1 MKKTFLSILLLG
13 ASILMFGQQDQ
24 VLMTINDQPIMASE
38 FLYIYEK
45 NNQEGSL
52 DKKTMDEYLDL
63 FINFKLKV
71 TEAIAQGVDTTAA
84 FKKELAGYRAQA
96 TPKYLQDNEAID
108 SLVVLSYNRMAKI
121 RRASHIAVQCA
132 PDADEVTV
140 AAAKARIDSIRE
152 RVTVGNHQAVN
163 KGIKVGDTVFIHE
176 DYHHYLTGERMA
188 NWVYKT
194 HHIVRQV
201 GGERYP
207 QGILL
212 YGIKS
217 WIPLQSLYS
226 IHPNN
231 TAQEVEDFNEA
242 AVLYSEEPSAKQ
254 TRGELGWIQP
264 FRYVYSFEDAVY
276 TTPVGEVTPVFRSPY
291 GFHIAKVQGERD
303 FEEVHASH
311 IMKMTPMGDLQRMA
325 DAQLAM
331 DSIYNLAIQANAD
344 FAALAQANSED
355 RGSAMRGGDLGWFGR
370 GAMVQPF
377 EDITFGME
385 IGQISKPFQTR
396 YGIHISKLHEK
407 RGIQPLDSIRGQI
420 LRQVQRDQRMQIAEQ
435 SFIDKTRAEY
445 NLPAEMSNE
454 EVKAYAD
461 AHLEEKY
468 SELRNLVN
476 EYHDG
481 ILLFDVSL
489 REVWDKASQDVEGLT
504 AFFKANKKNYV
515 WDAPRFK
522 GHIIYAKDETSAKVA
537 KQIIKT
543 ADPDSVMSYLNQRV
557 NVDSVLYV
565 KVERGIWTAGKSAA
579 ADKYGF
585 KLKDA
590 EYTPKEDFPIVI
602 AVGKVI
608 KAPQVYTDD
617 RAKVVT
623 DYQDFLEKTWVANL
637 REKYSWSINQEVW
650 NSIKK

>member
-132 PDADEVTV
+132 PDADEATV

-152 RVTVGNHQAVN
+152 RVTVGIPVKVK
-163 KGIKVGDTVFIHE
+163 KGRKTITV
-176 DYHHYLTGERMA
+176 
-188 NWVYKT
+188 
-194 HHIVRQV
+194 
-201 GGERYP
+201 
-207 QGILL
+207 
-212 YGIKS
+212 
-217 WIPLQSLYS
+217 
-226 IHPNN
+226 
-231 TAQEVEDFNEA
+231 QEAEDFNEA

>member
-45 NNQEGSL
+45 NNQESSL

-71 TEAIAQGVDTTAA
+71 AEAIAQGVDTTAA

-132 PDADEVTV
+132 PDADEATV

-152 RVTVGNHQAVN
+152 RVTVGIPVKVK
-163 KGIKVGDTVFIHE
+163 KGRKTITV
-176 DYHHYLTGERMA
+176 
-188 NWVYKT
+188 
-194 HHIVRQV
+194 
-201 GGERYP
+201 
-207 QGILL
+207 
-212 YGIKS
+212 
-217 WIPLQSLYS
+217 
-226 IHPNN
+226 
-231 TAQEVEDFNEA
+231 QEAEDFNEA